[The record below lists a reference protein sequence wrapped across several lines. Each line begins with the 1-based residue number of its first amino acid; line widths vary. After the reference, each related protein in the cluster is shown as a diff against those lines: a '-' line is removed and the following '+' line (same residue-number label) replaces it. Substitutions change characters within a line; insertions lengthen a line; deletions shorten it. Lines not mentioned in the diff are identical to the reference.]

1 MTDHGSGSAERDDDY
16 RLAAG
21 TPQDGVPQDAA
32 TAAAGGG
39 SSAGGVGGVG
49 MGAAGTDGPPPQ
61 LSGQPGW
68 AYTPTEMATPQV
80 PHQSQ
85 GAGADAAGQAA
96 GLAAG
101 HVPGQAGEMPPQ
113 SGGYGFPQQPGQHP
127 QPGQQQ
133 QPQQPFGAVPT
144 QGYGYPGP
152 GAPMQADGAAPANAH
167 AQPYPL
173 PPMAQPPYGQPSYGQ
188 QPGYEQGAQAPYGQ
202 PPFAQQQPS
211 PQPPYQQQPYEQA
224 PYGQAPYGQPGAG
237 PDGQGQWPQ
246 MPPLPGQPTE
256 GQPQPGY
263 PYPGYPQPAAPPRG
277 SLSRGALIGIVAGGV
292 ALVVIA
298 VTAVALASNGG
309 GGGGGT
315 NGGGGGSVRTL
326 ATGWKVPGSV
336 SDEQIGTWVTNQY
349 LVRASSAG
357 VKAYSLSTGAPA
369 WTAQPLSGSGV
380 PCAMSPTV
388 SASGIGTVGFG
399 PNADSCTTLV
409 GVDTSTG
416 KTLWSTSLTS
426 SGHTEGSSTATF
438 VDGQVGV
445 IVNGNVLGGVN
456 LTNGQVVWG
465 YKARG
470 QYCNAYPYGGAG
482 TVIVDDYCADVSPT
496 YTLTALDAA
505 TGKQIW
511 QKQESD
517 HVQISNVMD
526 GSPIVAT
533 TESGGSQ
540 AAYRYDSSG
549 NSTPLALPDPV
560 QAPMRLNS
568 ADSGALVVG
577 PSTLLV
583 PTNSSSSRQGIAAVN
598 PSTGATLWT
607 YDGESHG
614 GAVLVRTPQNAS
626 GSGSGAGGSDAGKVY
641 AISFIPGYG
650 SNSGPQIVSLDPAS
664 GKASVIAQLPSDL
677 TTVDYS
683 PGTVYLLPNG
693 QVLLASPDASGTA
706 VQLFK

>member
-1 MTDHGSGSAERDDDY
+1 MTDHGSGSDERDDDY
-16 RLAAG
+16 RLSAG
-21 TPQDGVPQDAA
+21 TPQDAVPQS
-32 TAAAGGG
+32 TADAAGG
-39 SSAGGVGGVG
+39 
-49 MGAAGTDGPPPQ
+49 AGTDGPPPQ

-80 PHQSQ
+80 PHQTQGGADTSAPAQ
-85 GAGADAAGQAA
+85 GAAGPGAAGA
-96 GLAAG
+96 GT
-101 HVPGQAGEMPPQ
+101 GQMPP
-113 SGGYGFPQQPGQHP
+113 GAGYGFPH
-127 QPGQQQ
+127 
-133 QPQQPFGAVPT
+133 PQQPFAAAPT

-152 GAPMQADGAAPANAH
+152 GAPPQADGGAAPAQ
-167 AQPYPL
+167 QPYPL
-173 PPMAQPPYGQPSYGQ
+173 PPMGDPVPNPMAPPMGQPMAQLPYGQSPYGPQPGYEQAPYGQPPFEQGQFAQPSGQAPYGQPPYEQPSYGQPSYGQ
-188 QPGYEQGAQAPYGQ
+188 QPSGQAPYGQ
-202 PPFAQQQPS
+202 PP
-211 PQPPYQQQPYEQA
+211 
-224 PYGQAPYGQPGAG
+224 YGQPGVG
-237 PDGQGQWPQ
+237 PDGQGPWPQ
-246 MPPLPGQPTE
+246 MPPLPME
-256 GQPQPGY
+256 GQPQTGY
-263 PYPGYPQPAAPPRG
+263 PYPGYPQPAAPPRSG
-277 SLSRGALIGIVAGGV
+277 LSRNAITGIIAGGV
-292 ALVVIA
+292 ALVVVA
-298 VTAVALASNGG
+298 VAAVALASGGG

-315 NGGGGGSVRTL
+315 GGGGGGSVRTL
-326 ATGWKVPGSV
+326 AAGWTVSGSV

-357 VKAYSLSTGAPA
+357 VKAYNLSNGAPA
-369 WTAQPLSGSGV
+369 WTAQPLSGGGV

-409 GVDTSTG
+409 GVDTNTG

-426 SGHTEGSSTATF
+426 SGHSEASSTSTF
-438 VDGQVGV
+438 VDNQVGV
-445 IVNGNVLGGVN
+445 IVNDNVLGGVN
-456 LTNGQVVWG
+456 LTNGHVVWG

-517 HVQISNVMD
+517 HTQISSVMT

-549 NSTPLALPDPV
+549 NATALSLPNPV

-568 ADSGALVVG
+568 ADSGAVSVDS
-577 PSTLLV
+577 STLLV
-583 PTNSSSSRQGIAAVN
+583 PTNSSSSKQGITAVN
-598 PSTGATLWT
+598 PSTGVALWT

-614 GAVLVRTPQNAS
+614 GAVLVRTPQSAS
-626 GSGSGAGGSDAGKVY
+626 GSGSGSGSGSTGKVY
-641 AISFIPGYG
+641 AISFVPGYS
-650 SNSGPQIVSLDPAS
+650 SNSGPEIVSLDPAS
-664 GKASVIAQLPSDL
+664 GKSTVIAKLPSDL
-677 TTVDYS
+677 TAVDYS

-693 QVLLASPDASGTA
+693 QVLLATPDATGKA